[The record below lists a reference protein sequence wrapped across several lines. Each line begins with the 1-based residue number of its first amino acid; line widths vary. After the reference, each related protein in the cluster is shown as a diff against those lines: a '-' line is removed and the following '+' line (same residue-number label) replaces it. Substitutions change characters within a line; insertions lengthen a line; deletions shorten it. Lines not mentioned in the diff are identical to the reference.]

1 MSNPTYGSDPQ
12 SGYNTGATDPYDTGS
27 TGTGEPG
34 PYDAETTGTGT
45 AGAYD
50 AGTTG
55 TGAYETGATDPY
67 GTNVPYE
74 PTDPNAPAAGGY
86 ATTGTYATE
95 TYVTGTEDVG
105 GSPSTKDVAKDEA
118 GNVKDTAVGAGKQ
131 VAGTAKDEAANVAGE
146 AKQQAKSLVG
156 TATSEL
162 KNQASS
168 QQSRLAGTLRGY
180 TDQLQG
186 VTQGQGLEEG
196 PLSDLVQRAASRGSD
211 FVSWLENRE
220 PADVLDEVRRYA
232 RRRPVVFLALCGLAG
247 VVAGRITRGAV
258 AANTSL
264 DSGSGGASPAR
275 ALTDTSYT
283 TTGVD
288 YTTPANTY
296 GDVTPGATYGAYTD
310 APAAG
315 YGTEATYGTE
325 TTTYPTETTYGTE
338 TTSSEYADRGDPTR

>member
-12 SGYNTGATDPYDTGS
+12 SGYNTGATDPYDTGT
-27 TGTGEPG
+27 TGAGG
-34 PYDAETTGTGT
+34 PYDTGATGT
-45 AGAYD
+45 
-50 AGTTG
+50 
-55 TGAYETGATDPY
+55 TDPY

-86 ATTGTYATE
+86 ATTGTYSTE
-95 TYVTGTEDVG
+95 SYDTGV
-105 GSPSTKDVAKDEA
+105 GSPSTKDMAKDEA

-131 VAGTAKDEAANVAGE
+131 VAGTAKEEAANVAGE
-146 AKQQAKSLVG
+146 AKQQAKSLVS

-168 QQSRLAGTLRGY
+168 QQTKLASTLRGY

-186 VTQGQGLEEG
+186 VTQGQGLEAG
-196 PLSDLVQRAASRGSD
+196 PLNDLVQRATSRGSD

-232 RRRPVVFLALCGLAG
+232 RRRPVMFLALCGLAG

-258 AANTSL
+258 AANTSV
-264 DSGSGGASPAR
+264 DSRGATPAR
-275 ALTDTSYT
+275 ALSDTSYT

-288 YTTPANTY
+288 YSTPAGTY
-296 GDVTPGATYGAYTD
+296 GDVTPGSTYGAYTD
-310 APAAG
+310 APAG
-315 YGTEATYGTE
+315 S
-325 TTTYPTETTYGTE
+325 YPTETTYGTE
-338 TTSSEYADRGDPTR
+338 TTSVEYADRGDTIR

>member
-27 TGTGEPG
+27 TGT
-34 PYDAETTGTGT
+34 
-45 AGAYD
+45 
-50 AGTTG
+50 
-55 TGAYETGATDPY
+55 TDPY
-67 GTNVPYE
+67 GGNVPYE
-74 PTDPNAPAAGGY
+74 PIDPSAPAAGGY
-86 ATTGTYATE
+86 ATTGTYSTE
-95 TYVTGTEDVG
+95 TYGSGTEG

-118 GNVKDTAVGAGKQ
+118 ASVKDTAVGAGKQ
-131 VAGTAKDEAANVAGE
+131 VAGTAKEEAANVAGE

-168 QQSRLAGTLRGY
+168 QQSKLASTLRGY

-186 VTQGQGLEEG
+186 VTQGQGLESG
-196 PLSDLVQRAASRGSD
+196 PLNDLVQQAASRANQ
-211 FVSWLENRE
+211 FVSRLENSE
-220 PADVLDEVRRYA
+220 PADLLDEVRRYA

-264 DSGSGGASPAR
+264 DSGGASPAR
-275 ALTDTSYT
+275 ALSSDSSYT

-288 YTTPANTY
+288 YVTPANTY
-296 GDVTPGATYGAYTD
+296 GDVTPGSTYGAYTD
-310 APAAG
+310 APAGG
-315 YGTEATYGTE
+315 YTTEATYGTD
-325 TTTYPTETTYGTE
+325 PTSVG
-338 TTSSEYADRGDPTR
+338 YADRGDPTR

>member
-27 TGTGEPG
+27 TGTGSSD
-34 PYDAETTGTGT
+34 PYDTGVTGT
-45 AGAYD
+45 
-50 AGTTG
+50 
-55 TGAYETGATDPY
+55 TDPY
-67 GTNVPYE
+67 GSNVPYE

-86 ATTGTYATE
+86 ATTGTYSTE
-95 TYVTGTEDVG
+95 TYGSGTG

-118 GNVKDTAVGAGKQ
+118 ASVKDTAVGAGKQ
-131 VAGTAKDEAANVAGE
+131 VAGTAKEEAANVAGE

-168 QQSRLAGTLRGY
+168 QQSKLASTLRGY

-186 VTQGQGLEEG
+186 VTQGQGLEAG
-196 PLSDLVQRAASRGSD
+196 PLNDLVQQAASRANQ
-211 FVSWLENRE
+211 FVSRLENSE
-220 PADVLDEVRRYA
+220 PADLLDEVRRYA

-264 DSGSGGASPAR
+264 DSGGASPAR
-275 ALTDTSYT
+275 ALSSDSSYT

-288 YTTPANTY
+288 YVAPANTY
-296 GDVTPGATYGAYTD
+296 GDVTPGTTYGAYTD
-310 APAAG
+310 APAGG
-315 YGTEATYGTE
+315 YT
-325 TTTYPTETTYGTE
+325 TETTYGTDP
-338 TTSSEYADRGDPTR
+338 TSVGYADRGDPTR